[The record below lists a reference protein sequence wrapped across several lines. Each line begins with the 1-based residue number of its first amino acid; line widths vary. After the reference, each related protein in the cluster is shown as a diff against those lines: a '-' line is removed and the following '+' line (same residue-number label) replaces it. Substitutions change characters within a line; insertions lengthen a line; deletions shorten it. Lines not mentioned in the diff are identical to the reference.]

1 MSYQKLQTRQ
11 GLLIIPSD
19 VVEIP
24 DPSTFVL
31 SGTADFSTAGTLTD
45 VGTTFLS
52 AGIQQGAIVYNT
64 TDKVAYYVE
73 DVTDDLNLEIT
84 SIAGGSAA
92 ADYQIYNAATIG
104 CTLFVGDEKNGTKTA
119 NVNVK
124 MAVDKGQIPV
134 KDFQKINYK
143 NVETGKFM
151 SIQVVQ
157 VFDTDTTAI
166 DIIGM
171 W

>member
-24 DPSTFVL
+24 DPSTLVL
-31 SGTADFSTAGTLTD
+31 SGQADFSTPGTLTD

-52 AGIQQGAIVYNT
+52 DGIQQGAIVYNT

-73 DVTDDLNLEIT
+73 DVTDDLNLQIT
-84 SIAGGSAA
+84 SIAGGGAA
-92 ADYQIYNAATIG
+92 ANYVIYNAATIG
-104 CTLFVGDEKNGTKTA
+104 CTLFVGNEGAGAKNA
-119 NVNVK
+119 DVNVK

-134 KDFQKINYK
+134 EYFQKINYK
-143 NVETGKFM
+143 NVEVGKFM

-157 VFDTDTTAI
+157 VFATDTTAT

>member
-11 GLLIIPSD
+11 GLLLIPSD

-31 SGTADFSTAGTLTD
+31 SGTGDFSTAGTLTD

-52 AGIQQGAIVYNT
+52 DGIQQGAIIYNRT
-64 TDKVAYYVE
+64 KKVAYYVE
-73 DVTDDLNLEIT
+73 DVTDDLNLQIT
-84 SIAGGSAA
+84 SIAGGGGT
-92 ADYQIYNAATIG
+92 DEYEIYNAATIG
-104 CTLFVGDEKNGTKTA
+104 CTLFVGNEEAGLKTA
-119 NVNVK
+119 DVNVK

-143 NVETGKFM
+143 NVEIGKTQPQQT
-151 SIQVVQ
+151 S
-157 VFDTDTTAI
+157 
-166 DIIGM
+166 
-171 W
+171 

>member
-11 GLLIIPSD
+11 ALAIIPSN

-24 DPSTFVL
+24 DPSTLVL

-52 AGIQQGAIVYNT
+52 DGIQHGAIIYNR
-64 TDKVAYYVE
+64 TDQEAYYVLGI
-73 DVTDDLNLEIT
+73 TDDLNLSIT

-92 ADYQIYNAATIG
+92 ASYTIYNAATIG
-104 CTLFVGDEKNGTKTA
+104 CTLFVGGTGD
-119 NVNVK
+119 VSVK
-124 MAVDKGQIPV
+124 MAVDKGALPV
-134 KDFQKINYK
+134 PPSERMVYK
-143 NVETGKFM
+143 NLANGTFM
-151 SIQVVQ
+151 PIQVVQ
-157 VFDTDTTAI
+157 VMSTDTSAT
-166 DIIGM
+166 DILGQ